1 MPLASLKKDLQKF
14 ADPKRAK
21 LFLRFF
27 KTGRGEY
34 GEGDE
39 FLGLTV
45 PQVRSV
51 VKKYQD
57 LSLTDIQ
64 KLLHSPYH
72 EHRLTALLILVEQFK
87 KNKSYRIYMLYKA
100 NTRYINNWDLV
111 DLSAPHIVGGYLLD
125 KSRKI
130 LYRLA
135 RSKLLWDRRIAI
147 LATFAF
153 IRNGDLV
160 DCLRIA
166 RVLLKDK
173 EDLMN
178 KAVGWM
184 LREVGKKNI
193 KVLENFLEENV
204 YKMPRTCLR
213 YSIEK
218 FSEVKRQYWLKKP

>member
-1 MPLASLKKDLQKF
+1 MSLASLKKDLQKF
-14 ADPKRAK
+14 SDPKRAK
-21 LFLRFF
+21 LLLRFF
-27 KTGRGEY
+27 KTGKGEY

-45 PQVRSV
+45 PQVRRV
-51 VKKYQD
+51 VKKYEN
-57 LSLTDIQ
+57 LSLFDIQ
-64 KLLHSPYH
+64 ELLHSPYH
-72 EHRLTALLILVEQFK
+72 EHRLTAFLIMVGQFK
-87 KNKSYRIYMLYKA
+87 ETGDDRIYRMYMA
-100 NTRYINNWDLV
+100 NTRWINNWDLV
-111 DLSAPHIVGGYLLD
+111 DLSAPHIVGGYLLN
-125 KSRKI
+125 KPRKM

-135 RSKLLWDRRIAI
+135 KSKLLWDRRIAI

-173 EDLMN
+173 EDLMH

-193 KVLENFLEENV
+193 KVLEDFLEENV
-204 YKMPRTCLR
+204 SKMPRTCLR

-218 FSEVKRQYWLKKP
+218 FPEAKRQYWLKKP